1 MGKIEHCPCTQA
13 PRRDPQLSS
22 AHGCQWKLLRV
33 RGLQGKVPGTPP
45 VRKCKLLHMQLP
57 LVGLGIHS
65 AAPSLLPSEVGC
77 SVRSKARGSLAQA
90 RPGCFCCG
98 GAWVLNT
105 HFQGQIPPPPLSPWR
120 SEQQPTGAPARAQGS
135 AGRCHWC
142 VRVCLFAAQ
151 ACVCVCACFSVG
163 SLQFC
168 CLSAPSALDSSPL
181 HGFVSLPV
189 LQQPVSFSPH
199 FALWRQLWSQGLC
212 LCTPLHVNNM
222 QHNSASYRSV
232 H

>member
-1 MGKIEHCPCTQA
+1 MGKIEHRPCTQA

-33 RGLQGKVPGTPP
+33 RGLQGEVPGTPP
-45 VRKCKLLHMQLP
+45 VRKCKLLHVQPP

-65 AAPSLLPSEVGC
+65 AVPSLLPSEVGC
-77 SVRSKARGSLAQA
+77 SVRSKACGGLTQA

-105 HFQGQIPPPPLSPWR
+105 HFQGQTPPPSSLSMALRAAAHR
-120 SEQQPTGAPARAQGS
+120 SPGLSTSS

-151 ACVCVCACFSVG
+151 ACVCVCVRVSQRAPFSSVAYQLPLLWTQAPFMG
-163 SLQFC
+163 SFLYQFFNS
-168 CLSAPSALDSSPL
+168 LS
-181 HGFVSLPV
+181 V
-189 LQQPVSFSPH
+189 
-199 FALWRQLWSQGLC
+199 
-212 LCTPLHVNNM
+212 
-222 QHNSASYRSV
+222 
-232 H
+232 

>member
-45 VRKCKLLHMQLP
+45 VRKCKLLHVQPP

-77 SVRSKARGSLAQA
+77 SVRSKARGGLAQA

-135 AGRCHWC
+135 AGRCHWG

-151 ACVCVCACFSVG
+151 ACVCVCVCVCVFLSGLPSVLLPISSLCSGLKPPSMG
-163 SLQFC
+163 SFLCQFFNS
-168 CLSAPSALDSSPL
+168 LSVSAHVLLFGANCGHKDFAYAP
-181 HGFVSLPV
+181 
-189 LQQPVSFSPH
+189 
-199 FALWRQLWSQGLC
+199 LC
-212 LCTPLHVNNM
+212 M
-222 QHNSASYRSV
+222 
-232 H
+232 